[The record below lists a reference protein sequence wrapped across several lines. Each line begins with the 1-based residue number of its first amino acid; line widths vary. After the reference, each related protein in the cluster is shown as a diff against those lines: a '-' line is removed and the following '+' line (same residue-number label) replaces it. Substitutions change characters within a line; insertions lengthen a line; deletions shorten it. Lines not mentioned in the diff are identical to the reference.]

1 MRICVVIPM
10 YNEQAIAR
18 PNIEIILDYAKR
30 LPPLVTVLVVNDGSQ
45 DSTADILKD
54 LLNQNKDSNFQVISH
69 PQNMGYGAALKTGI
83 KFAVDNHYDYA
94 LFMDSDLTN
103 HPKYLEKFYEKMS
116 EGWDYIK
123 ATRYSKGGSVQGVS
137 WGHRI
142 ISMVGNLVAR
152 ILYGL
157 PLTDITNGFRAVKT
171 NILKQMNF
179 TEQGF
184 VMIMEELYQAKF
196 LTESFCEIPYVLTC
210 RAEGQGTTHFSYGP
224 RVCMQYLKYAFKSFL
239 RNRHLNYDRR

>member
-1 MRICVVIPM
+1 V
-10 YNEQAIAR
+10 YNEEAIAK
-18 PNIEIILDYAKR
+18 PNIEIILGYAKK

-54 LLNQNKDSNFQVISH
+54 LLNRYKDSNFQVISH
-69 PQNMGYGAALKTGI
+69 PQNVGYGAALKTGI

-94 LFMDSDLTN
+94 LFMDGDLTN

-137 WGHRI
+137 WNHRI

-210 RAEGQGTTHFSYGP
+210 RGEGQGTTHFSYGP
-224 RVCMQYLKYAFKSFL
+224 RICMQYLKYAFKSFL
-239 RNRHLNYDRR
+239 RSRHFNYARR